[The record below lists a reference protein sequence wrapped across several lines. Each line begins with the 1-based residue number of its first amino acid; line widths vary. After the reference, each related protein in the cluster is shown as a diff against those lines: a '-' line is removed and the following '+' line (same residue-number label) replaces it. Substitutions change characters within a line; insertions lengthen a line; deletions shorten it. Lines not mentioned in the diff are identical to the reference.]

1 MIKTKKEQII
11 LIVLIPVFLFAL
23 LYLRTRG
30 NRVEKVKLI
39 MTEQENKIESVLGKI
54 PKPDGPPNITYEA
67 GPRDPLTNMLKVHIY
82 KLMQDRSGLPSGK
95 ELPLPALSIEG
106 LIWNTRIPQAIING
120 KVVRVGDVIEDVK
133 ILKIDKEGIEV
144 EYQGE
149 SAFISK
155 R

>member
-1 MIKTKKEQII
+1 MEKTKKEQII

-30 NRVEKVKLI
+30 SKVEKVKLS
-39 MTEQENKIESVLGKI
+39 MTEQENKIESVLEKI
-54 PKPDGPPNITYEA
+54 PKPDPPLNITYEA
-67 GPRDPLTNMLKVHIY
+67 GPRDPLTDMLKVHIY
-82 KLMQDRSGLPSGK
+82 KLMQNRSGIPKGK
-95 ELPLPALSIEG
+95 ELPLPTLSIEG
-106 LIWNTRIPQAIING
+106 LIWNTRMPQAIING
-120 KVVRVGDVIEDVK
+120 RVVRVGDTIEDVK
-133 ILKIDKEGIEV
+133 ILKIDKEGIGV